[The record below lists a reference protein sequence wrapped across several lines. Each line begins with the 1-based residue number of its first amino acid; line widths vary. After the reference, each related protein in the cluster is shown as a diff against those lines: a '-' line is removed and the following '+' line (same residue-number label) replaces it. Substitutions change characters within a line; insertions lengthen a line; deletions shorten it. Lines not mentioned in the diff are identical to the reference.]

1 MVLRDGIRW
10 HVQMAGSGPALL
22 LVHGTGASS
31 HSFRNLI
38 PLLAGQFTVVAPDL
52 PGHALSSAPPW
63 FEPSVPGTAAALDE
77 LLLGLQL
84 KPTVAVGHSAGA
96 AVVARM
102 ALDRSIT
109 PRVLVGLGAA
119 LVPFEGVA
127 RTVLPQT
134 ARLLAMASR
143 VLPFRIR
150 DRDTIKRLIRR
161 TGSSLDRGSVEIY
174 ARLSERP
181 NHVAAVL
188 AMMANWDLRPLFEQL
203 PGLDVPFLLIAG
215 RRDGA
220 VPLSQQ
226 RAVVARLP
234 RGRLQVLEGAGHLL
248 HEERPEAVARLIV
261 EAQKAAAG

>member
-1 MVLRDGIRW
+1 
-10 HVQMAGSGPALL
+10 MAGTGPALL
-22 LVHGTGASS
+22 LIHGTGASS
-31 HSFRNLI
+31 HSFRDLI

-52 PGHALSSAPPW
+52 PGHALSSLPPW

-77 LLLGLQL
+77 LLLALQL
-84 KPTVAVGHSAGA
+84 EPTVAVGHSAGA

-102 ALDRSIT
+102 ALDRSIKA
-109 PRVLVGLGAA
+109 RLLVGLGAA

-127 RTVLPQT
+127 RTILPQT
-134 ARLLAMASR
+134 ARLLAMASK

-150 DRDTIKRLIRR
+150 DRDTVRGLIRR
-161 TGSSLDRGSVEIY
+161 TGSSLDRRSVELY
-174 ARLSERP
+174 ARLSGRP

-234 RGRLQVLEGAGHLL
+234 RGRLEILEGAGHLL
-248 HEERPEAVARLIV
+248 HEERPEAVARLILK
-261 EAQKAAAG
+261 EQNAASS